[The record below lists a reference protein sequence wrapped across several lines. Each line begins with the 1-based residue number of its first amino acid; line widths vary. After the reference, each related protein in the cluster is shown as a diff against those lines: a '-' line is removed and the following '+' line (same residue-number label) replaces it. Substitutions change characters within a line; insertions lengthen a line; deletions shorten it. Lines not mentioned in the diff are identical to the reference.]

1 MSLRPIW
8 QINSI
13 KFNWQ
18 FSFQKWKLYHQLM
31 SKTLSQTLNLTNPK
45 FSLYWQELFSTAL
58 KQVGWA
64 KKSTFLPYKKINK
77 LNSYTAQ
84 LNFHPRS
91 ANVNQTPL
99 SRDINW
105 THFLQY
111 WTQVRAKSNHV
122 YTVHQDFRVM
132 FLSGL
137 SPSKSHSLIS
147 PSRIYSR
154 WVESL
159 NLLFNLFF
167 INANVQI
174 TTNRLFI
181 EEALVFN
188 WHSSLKNHKI
198 FRYLQPIFTFSD
210 VPHGGYIHQALKF
223 ITKLKIDFI
232 LVVDIKHHSNLVRYF
247 QRLGLYSIGLIPSN
261 YSPWV
266 VSYPIPSLSDSK
278 TTQYFFLKWILS
290 TKNKAKHRRYSSLK
304 HTSFRCY

>member
-1 MSLRPIW
+1 M
-8 QINSI
+8 
-13 KFNWQ
+13 
-18 FSFQKWKLYHQLM
+18 
-31 SKTLSQTLNLTNPK
+31 SQTLNQALGLTRSKP
-45 FSLYWQELFSTAL
+45 SLYWQALFSTAL

-64 KKSTFLPYKKINK
+64 KKSTFLRYKKVSK
-77 LNSYTAQ
+77 LNSYPAKF
-84 LNFHPRS
+84 NFHPRS
-91 ANVNQTPL
+91 TNFNHVL
-99 SRDINW
+99 LGRDVNW

-111 WTQVRAKSNHV
+111 WAQARAKSNHV

-137 SPSKSHSLIS
+137 SPSKSHSLLS

-167 INANVQI
+167 VNASVQI

-210 VPHGGYIHQALKF
+210 VPHGGYIHHALKF
-223 ITKLKIDFI
+223 ITRLKIDLV
-232 LVVDIKHHSNLVRYF
+232 LVVDIKHHFNLVRYF
-247 QRLGLYSIGLIPSN
+247 QRLGLYSVGLIPSN
-261 YSPWV
+261 YSPWL
-266 VSYPIPSLSDSK
+266 VSYPVPSLSDSK
-278 TTQYFFLKWILS
+278 ASQYFFLKWILS
-290 TKNKAKHRRYSSLK
+290 VKSKSSNKRYKALWSL
-304 HTSFRCY
+304 HSEN